1 MKDKLPSKKP
11 AVSSKT
17 DIQAFL
23 QQAAKTPV
31 RTGAEKIGRL
41 LFAIDAT
48 ASRQPTWDTA
58 RRLQARMF
66 QATES
71 LGGLQTQ
78 LCYYR
83 GLAEFHAS
91 GWVGSTDALLGEM
104 AAVTCL
110 GGHTQIGRVLAHA
123 QAETRRQSVNAVVFI
138 GDAVEENA
146 DQLCQLAGELG
157 LLGAPLF
164 LFHEG
169 SDPTADRVFRQ
180 MAQLSGGAYCPF
192 DENSAELLADLLA
205 AVAVY
210 AAGGYRA
217 LEQFSRHKP
226 AGVRQLTRQLQAAL
240 PKDSRE

>member
-1 MKDKLPSKKP
+1 MKDKLPSNKP

-23 QQAAKTPV
+23 QQAATMPV
-31 RTGAEKIGRL
+31 RHNADRAGRL

-58 RRLQARMF
+58 KRLQSKMF
-66 QATES
+66 QATEA

-83 GLAEFHAS
+83 GLSEFHAS
-91 GWVGSTDALLGEM
+91 KWLDNTDALLAAM
-104 AAVTCL
+104 ARVSCL

-123 QAETRRQSVNAVVFI
+123 QAERRRQAVNAVVFI
-138 GDAVEENA
+138 GDAMEESA
-146 DQLCQLAGELG
+146 DHLCQLAGELG

-164 LFHEG
+164 IFQEG
-169 SDPTADRVFRQ
+169 YDPAVRSVFQQ
-180 MAQLSGGAYCPF
+180 MSQLSGGAYCPF
-192 DENSAELLADLLA
+192 DENSADLLAELLA

-217 LEQFSRHKP
+217 LEQFSRHKSD
-226 AGVRQLTRQLQAAL
+226 GVRQLTQQVQTAL
-240 PKDSRE
+240 PKGER